1 MKTNFFK
8 KSASGIHKFLAIVLA
23 GLLSLSARS
32 QVFPYLSF
40 TGATLSSGTALQQ
53 GAVYKFTNVTAGV
66 DAFVTI
72 QSLLNGATIANIDQF
87 SGVGYDGAF
96 QPIVNSAPGFPN
108 SYARFLIVFKNT
120 NGTSHAFAN
129 LATTGIDIDGTS
141 MNMLEYCTI
150 DMGGGTATYQSTTP
164 EISISQIGTA
174 YKAINISG
182 NNVPGIDSTQ
192 KQVMFTVKKA
202 NVSSLTIDFGAVTSS
217 PGNRN
222 FSAFFGSFQ
231 YPAPLILPVKLYS
244 FNAIMENSNVELSW
258 ITEQE
263 INASHFEVERSEN
276 GKDYKPIAVVFAAGS
291 SDNKVNYKYSD
302 NIDALSSG
310 VINYRLKMVDI
321 DGKYTYSNV
330 RVIHISR
337 KMEQSLAIL
346 TYPNPVSNELHI
358 TLPAAWQAQKV
369 SFELMANNGS
379 SIIDIESTSSSQTEA
394 INVSKLATGFYI
406 LKVSCNKQTVQQKI
420 IKQ

>member
-1 MKTNFFK
+1 MKTKFFK
-8 KSASGIHKFLAIVLA
+8 KSEYWIFRLLVIILTS
-23 GLLSLSARS
+23 LLSLSARS
-32 QVFPYLSF
+32 QVFPYLNF
-40 TGATLSSGTALQQ
+40 TGAALSSGTPLQQ

-72 QSLLNGATIANIDQF
+72 QSLLNGATVANIDQF
-87 SGVGYDGAF
+87 GAVGYDGAF
-96 QPIVNSAPGFPN
+96 QPIVNPAPGFPN

-120 NGTSHAFAN
+120 NGTSHSFAN
-129 LATTGIDIDGTS
+129 LATTGMDIDGTS

-150 DMGGGTATYQSTTP
+150 DMGGGTATYQSTSP

-202 NVSSLTIDFGAVTSS
+202 NVSSLTIDFGAVTTS

-231 YPAPLILPVKLYS
+231 YPAPIILPVKLYS
-244 FNAIMENSNVELSW
+244 FNAIMEKSNVELSW

-263 INASHFEVERSEN
+263 INASHFEVERSVN
-276 GKDYKPIAVVFAAGS
+276 GKDYTSIAVVFAAGS
-291 SDNKVNYKYSD
+291 SDTKVNYKYSD
-302 NIDALSSG
+302 NIDDISSG

-321 DGKYTYSNV
+321 DGKYTYSNI
-330 RVIHISR
+330 RVIHMSR
-337 KMEQSLAIL
+337 KTEQSLAIL

-358 TLPAAWQAQKV
+358 TLPSTWQGKKV
-369 SFELMANNGS
+369 SFELMSNNGS
-379 SIIDIESTSSSQTEA
+379 SIISTESANSNQTET

-406 LKVSCNKQTVQQKI
+406 LRVNCNNQTAQQKI

>member
-1 MKTNFFK
+1 MRTKFFK
-8 KSASGIHKFLAIVLA
+8 KFESGIRKLLVVALG
-23 GLLSLSARS
+23 GLLSLSACS

-40 TGATLSSGTALQQ
+40 TGGAIFSGTPLQQ

-72 QSLLNGATIANIDQF
+72 QTLLNGATVANIDQF
-87 SGVGYDGAF
+87 GGVGYDGGF
-96 QPIVNSAPGFPN
+96 QPIINSAPGFPN

-120 NGTSHAFAN
+120 DGTSHPFAN
-129 LATTGIDIDGTS
+129 LATTGLDIDGTS

-164 EISISQIGTA
+164 EISITHIGNA

-182 NNVPGIDSTQ
+182 NNVNGIDSTQ

-202 NVSSLTIDFGAVTSS
+202 NVSSLTIDFGAVTVS

-222 FSAFFGSFQ
+222 FSAFFGNFQ
-231 YPAPLILPVKLYS
+231 YPAPIILPVKLYS
-244 FNAIMENSNVELSW
+244 FNAIIDNSNVELSW

-263 INASHFEVERSEN
+263 INASHFEVERSLN
-276 GKDYKPIAVVFAAGS
+276 GKDYKQIAMVFAAGS
-291 SDNKVNYKYSD
+291 SNDKVNYKYSD
-302 NIDALSSG
+302 DIAAISNG

-330 RVIHISR
+330 RVIRISR
-337 KMEQSLAIL
+337 KNEQSLALL

-358 TLPAAWQAQKV
+358 TIPNAWQGKKV
-369 SFELMANNGS
+369 NFEMIGNNGS
-379 SIIDIESTSSSQTEA
+379 SIINTESVNSNQTET
-394 INVSKLATGFYI
+394 INISKLATGFYI
-406 LKVSCNKQTVQQKI
+406 LRVNCNNQTTQQKI